1 MSRLSVVISVVAIF
15 FLSCGNKNKVPKG
28 ILSQDKMEEVLWD
41 MMRADQYVNTFVLPK
56 DSSLNKKTEGQKLY
70 TKIFDIHKVTEETF
84 RESFAYYKKHPALLS
99 SVMDSIS
106 QKNKDTVKVVAPV
119 LITDTL
125 KKQLADTL
133 KPLPPPVKTQQM
145 IDSIRKRKKIPVT
158 KIQ

>member
-1 MSRLSVVISVVAIF
+1 MRRLSAVITIAAVF
-15 FLSCGNKNKVPKG
+15 FLSCGGKNKVPKG
-28 ILSQDKMEEVLWD
+28 ILPQDKMEEVLWD

-70 TKIFDIHKVTEETF
+70 TKIFDIHKITEESF
-84 RESFAYYKKHPALLS
+84 RESFAYYKKHPVLLS

-106 QKNKDTVKVVAPV
+106 KKSKDTIKTVAPV
-119 LITDTL
+119 PVIDTA
-125 KKQLADTL
+125 KKKLADTL